1 MKQLKSKKNK
11 ISTVIKILCLIAI
24 AIWPLYNSF
33 LGLDLVDTGY
43 YLYQY
48 DTPLSP
54 YGTYTTYLATLIGA
68 VWLKLF
74 PELGLWGLN
83 FLEIL
88 LEWLT
93 CVILYNTF
101 KNRFGK
107 TTTLVGVAI
116 TMCGISTYVNIFNY
130 HQLNM
135 SLCCAM
141 LCFMYLALSQNKNYL
156 LVISGCFGALAITCR
171 MPSILT
177 LLCILCILYWN
188 VWVEK
193 SKSNLLKRWFS
204 FISGYF
210 IIGSCT
216 FFFLY
221 KFELLDAI
229 VNEIFRLNNL
239 SRTGNSTYGTSSM
252 LSNLIR
258 DTFWGILAAL
268 IFTACMLG
276 FAAVYEWTQVKK
288 SKRCLLLVLYVIM
301 MLPVIYASI
310 YIVGQAPSFIQLT
323 SFSWFLYGMCME
335 ICLYYMIKGI
345 IKPTVRH
352 AEEGAVAMMAIAL
365 ILLCVVGSAARSKH
379 VILGLWI
386 IVPFVGHKIKDIFYG
401 EQKIHFPA
409 IRTVSVEKLSAK
421 SLQLSFCIILV
432 IASVC
437 FGRFVIMTNN
447 FDSTDRSS
455 LTAKI
460 DSNRVKF
467 IRTTIREAEAV
478 NGVLDVLKNQDRKLM
493 VVGNGVGLYYLTGM
507 ESYIRP
513 WVSGTSYTYEK
524 FYGDLKER
532 VKIQEKRPIVLV
544 CKTNPYEGFS
554 ADNYENLKEKEE
566 MNNSGGKKD
575 LVFEFMNYY
584 EYFKLYENDYFI
596 LYEPNSE
603 REMEKWELW

>member
-1 MKQLKSKKNK
+1 MEQLKSKKNK

-83 FLEIL
+83 FLEIM

-210 IIGSCT
+210 VIGSCT

-221 KFELLDAI
+221 
-229 VNEIFRLNNL
+229 
-239 SRTGNSTYGTSSM
+239 
-252 LSNLIR
+252 
-258 DTFWGILAAL
+258 
-268 IFTACMLG
+268 
-276 FAAVYEWTQVKK
+276 
-288 SKRCLLLVLYVIM
+288 
-301 MLPVIYASI
+301 
-310 YIVGQAPSFIQLT
+310 
-323 SFSWFLYGMCME
+323 
-335 ICLYYMIKGI
+335 
-345 IKPTVRH
+345 
-352 AEEGAVAMMAIAL
+352 
-365 ILLCVVGSAARSKH
+365 
-379 VILGLWI
+379 
-386 IVPFVGHKIKDIFYG
+386 
-401 EQKIHFPA
+401 
-409 IRTVSVEKLSAK
+409 
-421 SLQLSFCIILV
+421 
-432 IASVC
+432 
-437 FGRFVIMTNN
+437 
-447 FDSTDRSS
+447 
-455 LTAKI
+455 
-460 DSNRVKF
+460 
-467 IRTTIREAEAV
+467 
-478 NGVLDVLKNQDRKLM
+478 
-493 VVGNGVGLYYLTGM
+493 
-507 ESYIRP
+507 
-513 WVSGTSYTYEK
+513 
-524 FYGDLKER
+524 
-532 VKIQEKRPIVLV
+532 
-544 CKTNPYEGFS
+544 
-554 ADNYENLKEKEE
+554 
-566 MNNSGGKKD
+566 
-575 LVFEFMNYY
+575 
-584 EYFKLYENDYFI
+584 
-596 LYEPNSE
+596 
-603 REMEKWELW
+603 